1 MPVMPRPRT
10 VILSATITSQLSTG
24 GKQEADMGKKGN
36 FWKAAVISTKEIE
49 HKNIKKR
56 AENENEQ
63 KNWENKYK
71 NEKLLTDSICPLSPV
86 SGWSVSPAVTM
97 TSLCCTLFIV
107 SVRFRFKLQCLL
119 STDKSLHIL

>member
-1 MPVMPRPRT
+1 MPRPRT
-10 VILSATITSQLSTG
+10 VILSATITSQWPAPSG

-71 NEKLLTDSICPLSPV
+71 N
-86 SGWSVSPAVTM
+86 
-97 TSLCCTLFIV
+97 
-107 SVRFRFKLQCLL
+107 
-119 STDKSLHIL
+119 